1 MGDEQLYRISELR
14 KLREDATL
22 TVAQL
27 EKSLGAIEAE
37 LEVARGVL
45 QRIQRQLD
53 EAER

>member
-14 KLREDATL
+14 KLREDAAL